1 MKKLWGFILATLA
14 IIGTY
19 IGVNQLT
26 NRKGIS
32 QPEPPKTEE
41 EYGLGMSKSG
51 GTGAGTRNTNKVQ

>member
-1 MKKLWGFILATLA
+1 MKRIWGFILATLA

-32 QPEPPKTEE
+32 QPEPPETE
-41 EYGLGMSKSG
+41 EYGLGMPKSG